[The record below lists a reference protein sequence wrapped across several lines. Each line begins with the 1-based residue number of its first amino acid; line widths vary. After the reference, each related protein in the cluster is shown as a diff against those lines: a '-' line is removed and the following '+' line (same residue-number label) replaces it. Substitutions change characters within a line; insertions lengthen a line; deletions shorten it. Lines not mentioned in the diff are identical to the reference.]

1 MEGLDIKK
9 AIQGL
14 NDENISVV
22 LDLLNLIKH

>member
-14 NDENISVV
+14 NDENISVI
-22 LDLLNLIKH
+22 LDFLSID